1 MNSPSFDALPRQSGG
16 LPQRRAIAIHRMA
29 PIEKPRLIKLPRNYL
44 PFGKCTANCSPHTR
58 ALMILFC
65 PSHAKLSSEIEI
77 LHVIFAC
84 GSQNVPI
91 SLAHSLLGGSVLLS
105 VASARSTPRAFQPM
119 TTPQAHTRQHSHYS
133 IATAA
138 STPLSIIGINSPC
151 RSARATSKRK
161 TPAEEMPLERRIT
174 HALHHASTLP
184 PSILTLPLLRTFLI
198 LHSYAVACSESD
210 SPP

>member
-1 MNSPSFDALPRQSGG
+1 MF
-16 LPQRRAIAIHRMA
+16 
-29 PIEKPRLIKLPRNYL
+29 
-44 PFGKCTANCSPHTR
+44 
-58 ALMILFC
+58 LFC
-65 PSHAKLSSEIEI
+65 SSHSKLSSEIEI
-77 LHVIFAC
+77 LHVIFVC
-84 GSQNVPI
+84 GSENAPI
-91 SLAHSLLGGSVLLS
+91 SLAHSLLGGSVLLPE
-105 VASARSTPRAFQPM
+105 ASACKIPRAFQPM
-119 TTPQAHTRQHSHYS
+119 TTPQAHTRQHSHHS

-184 PSILTLPLLRTFLI
+184 PGIFTLPLLRTFLI

>member
-1 MNSPSFDALPRQSGG
+1 
-16 LPQRRAIAIHRMA
+16 
-29 PIEKPRLIKLPRNYL
+29 
-44 PFGKCTANCSPHTR
+44 
-58 ALMILFC
+58 MILFC

-77 LHVIFAC
+77 LHVFFAC

-105 VASARSTPRAFQPM
+105 EASARSTPRAFQPM
-119 TTPQAHTRQHSHYS
+119 TTPQAHTRQHSHHS

-138 STPLSIIGINSPC
+138 SIALSITGINSPC

-161 TPAEEMPLERRIT
+161 TPAEEMPRNRRTT

-184 PSILTLPLLRTFLI
+184 PSIFTLPLLRTFLI
-198 LHSYAVACSESD
+198 LHSYGVACLFGARLPAMIMKLSRIHLKFARPTSTVSFIAITLD
-210 SPP
+210 STQDLPSNQKM

>member
-1 MNSPSFDALPRQSGG
+1 MFCS
-16 LPQRRAIAIHRMA
+16 
-29 PIEKPRLIKLPRNYL
+29 E
-44 PFGKCTANCSPHTR
+44 KCTSKSPPHTR
-58 ALMILFC
+58 ALMFLFC
-65 PSHAKLSSEIEI
+65 SSHSKLSSEIEI
-77 LHVIFAC
+77 LHLFFAR
-84 GSQNVPI
+84 GSQNAPI

-119 TTPQAHTRQHSHYS
+119 TTPQAHTRQHSHHS

-161 TPAEEMPLERRIT
+161 TPAEEMPLEKRIT
-174 HALHHASTLP
+174 HALHDASTFPLG
-184 PSILTLPLLRTFLI
+184 IFTLPLLRTFLI
-198 LHSYAVACSESD
+198 LHSYAVVCSESE